1 MVNPNVDGYTTNPNQ
16 RKMVLKPK
24 KKTTTY
30 WKLKEY

>member
-24 KKTTTY
+24 KKRQPT
-30 WKLKEY
+30 EN